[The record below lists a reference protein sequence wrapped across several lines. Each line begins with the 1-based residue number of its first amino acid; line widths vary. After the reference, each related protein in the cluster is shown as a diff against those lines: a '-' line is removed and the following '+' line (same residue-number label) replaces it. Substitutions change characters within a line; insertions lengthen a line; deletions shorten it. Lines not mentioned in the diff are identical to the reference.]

1 MPHKVTK
8 TTTVFSLDELKE
20 VDPAAHSLA
29 LDYLF
34 ERAEESWYS
43 LDYPEVLNNFQTQ
56 NGQPDLT
63 CDFNLEQHFA
73 TPSGYLKVPA
83 EMSASWSEDDG
94 PEIQRVP
101 VGQFRNWTGW
111 LYTVGGESY
120 TWIPDD
126 DGVILEATTKDL
138 MADLLERL
146 DASYAAATS
155 NQSLSDLASNEGF
168 LFDSHGGFECYLEDL
183 TS

>member
-83 EMSASWSEDDG
+83 EMSACRTISQLDG
-94 PEIQRVP
+94 LALHGRRRV
-101 VGQFRNWTGW
+101 
-111 LYTVGGESY
+111 
-120 TWIPDD
+120 IH
-126 DGVILEATTKDL
+126 
-138 MADLLERL
+138 L
-146 DASYAAATS
+146 DSRR
-155 NQSLSDLASNEGF
+155 
-168 LFDSHGGFECYLEDL
+168 
-183 TS
+183 